1 MTRKYFTVF
10 IQTLNKR
17 AMMLKVFLVCLLIVL
32 GLLTL
37 PAAAA
42 HEQDALYKAD
52 LLYAERS
59 MDSLKQSVTL
69 YKQITQQ
76 HPDSYEAFWKA
87 SRSCR
92 VIARMAVIGELDNL
106 EQICKSFGKQGMEL
120 AQKAIALEPEK
131 VEGHFYY
138 AVNVGGYAKGASI
151 WSILSEGLKDKAQ
164 KHLKKAYE
172 IDIKYNGFVLLMHMG
187 LYYEVLPWYA
197 GQDKAKALEHYREAL
212 RLMPRQSL
220 YRPQLH
226 VLAGKLMLDQGVE
239 ETKARQLL
247 RQAAASD
254 SSYFSRKAS
263 EILAEHG

>member
-1 MTRKYFTVF
+1 MTKKHFTVF

-17 AMMLKVFLVCLLIVL
+17 AGMFKAFLACLVIMLGFLN
-32 GLLTL
+32 T
-37 PAAAA
+37 PAAAQ
-42 HEQDALYKAD
+42 EQDALDRAD
-52 LLYAERS
+52 LLYAEGS
-59 MDSLKQSVTL
+59 MDNLKQSVTR
-69 YKQITQQ
+69 YKQIAQH

-92 VIARMAVIGELDNL
+92 VITRMAVIGELDNL
-106 EQICKSFGKQGMEL
+106 EQIGESFGKQGMGL

-172 IDIKYNGFVLLMHMG
+172 IDRKYDGFVLLMHIG

-197 GQDKAKALEHYREAL
+197 GQDKDKALKHYREAL
-212 RLMPRQSL
+212 RLMPDQSP

-226 VLAGKLMLDQGVE
+226 ILAAKLMLEQGVE
-239 ETKARQLL
+239 ENKAKQLL
-247 RQAAASD
+247 REAAASD